1 MATILFAAAGA
12 TLGGVLGPVG
22 AIIGQAAGALAGSV
36 LDKTLINGSQT
47 ISGARL
53 STARIPGAD
62 EGTGISRLYGS
73 ARLGG
78 TLIWATRFEEEVST
92 ERTGG
97 KATGPK
103 VETFHYFANVAIG
116 LCEGPIAC
124 IRRVWADG
132 KEIDLTEIEMRVY
145 TGSETQLPDPLIEAK
160 QGAGDAPAYRG
171 LAYVVFDHL
180 PLDPYGNRI
189 PLFQFEVV
197 RPIGRLEN
205 QLRAVTLIPGS
216 TEHGY
221 ATTDVT
227 EKTGA
232 GSARVMNRNVLTAS
246 TDWQASLDE
255 LTALCPNLE
264 SVALVVAWFGT
275 DLRAGNCRIAP
286 GIETNARDSESSPW
300 SVSGILRADAHL
312 ISLSDGGPAY
322 GGTPDDLSVFQAI
335 ADLKARGLKVCLYP
349 FLMMDIPAGNGLPD
363 PNGGAGQATYPWRGR
378 ITCFPAIGQP
388 GTADRTS
395 AAGAQIAAFCGS
407 ASAGDFSVNGQSIA
421 YHGVDEGYRRLVLH
435 YAHLAAAA
443 GGVDGF
449 IIGSELRGLTQLRD
463 SSGSF
468 PFVQALATLAADI
481 KAVVGPRTKLTYG
494 ADWSEYFGYHP
505 ADGSGDV
512 YFNLDPL
519 WASPDIDAIG
529 IDNYMPL
536 ADWRDDDLS
545 ALNPDGFQMPED
557 LAAMDAGI
565 TSGEGFDWYYAS
577 DADRFD
583 RKRSVISDGLAGK
596 PWTFRYKDI
605 ESWWSNPHHER
616 TGGTEHA
623 ATTAWSPRSKPIWF
637 TELGCPAI
645 DKGANQPNVFL
656 DPKSVES
663 AAPYFSNRMRAD
675 SMQRRFLE
683 AHHDHWSS
691 APAPSGMVDPDHI
704 FVWTWD
710 ARPYPAFPLDTS
722 IWSDG
727 GNWRTGHWLNGRL
740 GSGTLADIIAAILRD
755 QNFTDFDVSEVTG
768 DLTGYVQGDVTSA
781 RSLIDP
787 LLEVFQID
795 VIEDGSVLRFR
806 SRTRASL
813 PAIPI
818 ATVADI
824 DNQPLWQ
831 EVRGHDSDYAA
842 DAIVTF
848 FDPDADYEQ
857 SSVRSRRAPSSS
869 NRTLRYDLGATMPEE
884 AALAAAEALLR
895 DNRISRR
902 SLTLSLA
909 PTEIAVQ
916 PGDVLDIE
924 DGPDGRFLVTRIED
938 GTSRK
943 IEAREFAPLAGGVAV
958 ESSRSGR
965 NSSGIASSLFAP
977 IVELMDLSQFSSG
990 DASSFARGAVYAKPW
1005 RTTMLSASPSSEGY
1019 ATRVLLDKPAKI
1031 GSLVAPVVAG
1041 VSGRFDWSQ
1050 PLLLDLP
1057 FDGLSSLPELSVL
1070 NGGNLFALQ
1079 TMSGT
1084 WEIGA
1089 FLNAEEIAANR
1100 WQLTGLLRGLAGTE
1114 DAMVSGAEAGATI
1127 VFLDDAVQPLG
1138 LASEEMGLALNW
1150 IAEAA
1155 GAKGMAGPFAFE
1167 GGLRAQTP
1175 LSPVHITASRDD
1187 SGATAISWIRR
1198 GRIDA
1203 DNWIPPDIPLD
1214 EPTER
1219 YQLQIIRNGAVIRQ
1233 VEVTQPTWLY
1243 SAADELADFGA
1254 KQSRL
1259 QVIVAQMGQRVP
1271 LGIPAVAI
1279 VTP

>member
-1 MATILFAAAGA
+1 MATILFAAAGSA
-12 TLGGVLGPVG
+12 LGGALGSFG
-22 AIIGQAAGALAGSV
+22 AIVGQAVGALAGSV
-36 LDKTLINGSQT
+36 LDKALINGNQT

-62 EGTGISRLYGS
+62 EGTGISRLYGT

-78 TLIWATRFEEEVST
+78 TLIWATRFEEQVST

-103 VETFHYFANVAIG
+103 VETFHYFANIAIG

-160 QGAGDAPAYRG
+160 QGTGDAPAYRG
-171 LAYVVFDHL
+171 VAYVIFDHL
-180 PLDPYGNRI
+180 ALDPYGNRI

-197 RPIGRLEN
+197 RPIGRLES
-205 QLRAVTLIPGS
+205 QIRAVTIIPGS

-221 ATTDVT
+221 NTTDVT
-227 EKTGA
+227 ESTGA
-232 GSARVMNRNVLTAS
+232 GSARAMNRNVLTAS

-255 LTALCPNLE
+255 LTAVCPNLE

-275 DLRAGNCRIAP
+275 DLRAGNCRIVP
-286 GIETNARDSESSPW
+286 GVETNARDRESSPW
-300 SVSGILRADAHL
+300 SVSGISRADAHL
-312 ISLSDGGPAY
+312 ISFSNGGPAY

-349 FLMMDIPAGNGLPD
+349 FLMMDVPEGNALPD
-363 PNGGAGQATYPWRGR
+363 PYGGANQAAYPWRGR
-378 ITCFPAIGQP
+378 ITCFPAIGEP
-388 GTADRTS
+388 GTTDRTS

-407 ASAGDFSVNGQSIA
+407 AVATDFSVNGQSVA
-421 YHGVDEGYRRLVLH
+421 YHGTDAGYRRLVLH

-463 SSGSF
+463 GGGSF

-481 KAVVGPRTKLTYG
+481 RAVVGPGTKLTYG

-512 YFNLDPL
+512 YFNLDSL
-519 WASPDIDAIG
+519 WASPDIDIIG

-545 ALNPDGFQMPED
+545 AANPDGFKVPDD
-557 LAAMDAGI
+557 LAAMGAAI
-565 TSGEGFDWYYAS
+565 TSGEGFEWYYAS
-577 DADRFD
+577 DVDRFD
-583 RKRSVISDGLAGK
+583 RTRSDITDGLAGK

-616 TGGTEHA
+616 TGGAEHA
-623 ATTAWSPRSKPIWF
+623 ASTAWSPRSKPIWF

-645 DKGANQPNVFL
+645 DKGANQPNVFV
-656 DPKSVES
+656 DPKSAES

-683 AHHDHWSS
+683 AHHDHWSGAATS
-691 APAPSGMVDPDHI
+691 SGMVDPAGI
-704 FVWTWD
+704 FIWTWD

-740 GSGTLADIIAAILRD
+740 GAGTLADVITAILRD
-755 QNFTDFDVSEVTG
+755 QNFTDFDLSEVSG

-806 SRTRASL
+806 SRARASL
-813 PAIPI
+813 PANSI

-824 DNQPLWQ
+824 DDQPLWQ

-848 FDPDADYEQ
+848 YDPDADYGQ

-884 AALAAAEALLR
+884 TALAAAEGLLR

-902 SLTLSLA
+902 SLTFSLA
-909 PTEIAVQ
+909 PTDIAVQ

-924 DGPDGRFLVTRIED
+924 DGPEGRFLVTRIED
-938 GTSRK
+938 GTSRR

-958 ESSRSGR
+958 ESGSSGR
-965 NSSGIASSLFAP
+965 TVSGAASSVFAP
-977 IVELMDLSQFSSG
+977 IFELMDLPQFSSG
-990 DASSFARGAVYAKPW
+990 EASSFARGAVYAKPW
-1005 RTTMLSASPSSEGY
+1005 RTTALSSSPSTEGY

-1031 GSLVAPVVAG
+1031 GSLVAPLGSG

-1050 PLLLDLP
+1050 PLVLDLP
-1057 FDGLSSLPELSVL
+1057 FDGLSSLSELSVL
-1070 NGGNLFALQ
+1070 NGGNLFALR
-1079 TMSGT
+1079 TVSGA

-1089 FLNAEEIAANR
+1089 YLNAEEIAANQWR
-1100 WQLTGLLRGLAGTE
+1100 LTGLLRGLAGTE
-1114 DAMVSGAEAGATI
+1114 DAMVSGAGLGAAI

-1138 LASEEMGLALNW
+1138 LVNEEMGLALNW

-1155 GAKGMAGPFAFE
+1155 GARGMASPFAFE

-1175 LSPVHITASRDD
+1175 LSPVHVTASRDD
-1187 SGATAISWIRR
+1187 DGAIAITWIRR
-1198 GRIDA
+1198 SRIDA
-1203 DNWIPPDIPLD
+1203 DNWIPSDIPLD
-1214 EPTER
+1214 EPTEC
-1219 YQLQIIRNGAVIRQ
+1219 YQLQLMKGAIVIRQ
-1233 VEVTQPTWLY
+1233 VEVTQPSWVYPAT
-1243 SAADELADFGA
+1243 DELADFGA
-1254 KQSRL
+1254 KQSQL
-1259 QVIVAQMGQRVP
+1259 QVVVAQLGQRVP
-1271 LGIPAVAI
+1271 SGIPAIATI
-1279 VTP
+1279 TL